1 MNDELIV
8 NRRVLHIDTLT
19 ENYHLATYQS
29 DSLLPVSL
37 LLLDS
42 IARKNKS
49 DEIINKDF
57 VIIGIGVVGGYPGLG
72 LSVTTITGISPQS
85 QRLGEAKIEGELAS
99 TLRSLMIDAVCI
111 VGQSP
116 SLIGL
121 RIVKKV
127 NDIAV
132 EFVKCNELIG
142 KSVWETTES
151 VKSSANTILAIGESG
166 EQQRLA
172 ASVVCNYGF
181 PTQTGGF
188 GALFGRLGI
197 KYINFQKSKALEKIA
212 YLDQVSS
219 EYMGQIHSGSVLTK
233 YQYDPPGFG
242 IYVNPALSG
251 YLAGDNFAEKLPE
264 AASKFDG
271 NSYMDFYQYES
282 ELSCPNCPQN
292 CLKILITDKDKP
304 KQGFMLHQLGV
315 TVFAAQWGESDTR
328 RCIEFNSC
336 CHELGVEHLYISALL
351 TQERPVRNL
360 PVKDLVTKVINLKLS
375 EKALMIKSMP
385 IPPFDPRGNQG
396 LGLAMALNPTGPRYD
411 VVEHDIDFD
420 PTWSWDRHSIFG
432 REYGI
437 PEGGLP
443 IATLDSQR
451 VSSVLQIW
459 KLWSALDALGICIFA
474 SPPTRDLRLTQVIGI
489 VNVITKIQITKE
501 QILELG
507 ALRLQL
513 MRKFNS
519 LLGFSSDEDNLPEYF
534 FDNPIKVDIANP
546 SLDPIFGNENANLT
560 GKSRLHTATL
570 KKSDFENGK
579 KFLYQSLG
587 WDMKSSIIESHFIS
601 VKLDEVQT
609 KFNKSKR

>member
-151 VKSSANTILAIGESG
+151 VKNSANTILAIGESG

-197 KYINFQKSKALEKIA
+197 KYINFQKSNALEKIA

-219 EYMGQIHSGSVLTK
+219 EYMSQIHSGSVLTK

-282 ELSCPNCPQN
+282 ELSCPNCSQN

-360 PVKDLVTKVINLKLS
+360 PVKDLVTTVINLKLS

-534 FDNPIKVDIANP
+534 FDNPIKSDIANP

>member
-37 LLLDS
+37 LLLDN

-219 EYMGQIHSGSVLTK
+219 EYMSQIHSGSVLTK

-420 PTWSWDRHSIFG
+420 PTWSWDRHSVFG

-534 FDNPIKVDIANP
+534 FDNPIKGDIANP

-560 GKSRLHTATL
+560 GKTRLHTATL

>member
-1 MNDELIV
+1 VNDELIV

-151 VKSSANTILAIGESG
+151 VKNSANTILAIGESG

-197 KYINFQKSKALEKIA
+197 KYINFQKSNALEKIA

-219 EYMGQIHSGSVLTK
+219 EYMSQIHSGSVLTK

-360 PVKDLVTKVINLKLS
+360 PVKDLVTTVINLKLS

-534 FDNPIKVDIANP
+534 FDNPIKSDIANP